1 MTINSSSIKTHVSR
15 PRLTVV
21 ILTILTSFHVFARAA
36 ASQDTVTGAF
46 EGIVT
51 NSQNGDP
58 VVAAIA
64 EIINQQTNLVIQ
76 KRTDSRGRFYQGLLN
91 PGIYTIRVSAP
102 GFQTKEVVQRLF
114 ITRTGEVVPVPVQL
128 DPFTTPA
135 SGTPVLGVEDT
146 DIRARI
152 NARDARRDGAFTE
165 EEVSTLPLGAN
176 TLVRTFDELALLLPG
191 VAAPPLTLGNTAG
204 PGVGPGVGSAGQFT
218 ANGIRSRANNFTVD
232 GSDNNDEDIGVRRQG
247 FTALI
252 PQPIESIKEFQV
264 ITLLAPAQFG
274 RNIGAQVNAVSKSG
288 GNKTHGTL
296 FGMFNSSQLNARNFF
311 DTADGDAEF
320 PLRTASNQPV
330 LLRRTVFNSISFEEI
345 FPGLSVPVFNFDSTT
360 SELKVR
366 NRSGGEDSLTLGQGG
381 FAFGGPLLPETARRH
396 GKSIFYFVSGE
407 GQLLNATKEVSFAV
421 PTVEQRGFFGSG
433 ASGVFRNTPFGTPP
447 SFGSVGSENI
457 RAFPATDNGNAIF
470 SFFPFPN
477 HPSGIYGANTFTQQL
492 PAGGRGRVA
501 SGKLD
506 ANFKLAGRQQQFTAR
521 YNFTDDFRDIP
532 ATGGAISSSLRARVR
547 TQNLSTFLNGEV
559 TGPGSTRPVFN
570 QLRASYGRTRLVFDE
585 RRDEEFLLRSELLPN
600 EPFLLNRPLL
610 RNTTLPLSPGVANTG
625 PVTYEAQVA
634 GPGFPRFFDSG
645 FGPERTI
652 VDNTEFPLGPIGQIN
667 IAGFS
672 PVGVDVF
679 NFPQRRVNNTYQLAD
694 TLTLSA
700 ARHSFSF
707 GADTRRSELNSDLPR
722 NSRPLITFNGEP
734 RFDATTPLLTEV
746 PTNYRFTGEFI
757 SALDFAAA
765 GAATGYLQTL
775 ASPGASSNINLR
787 YYQLNYFG
795 QDEWRVRPN
804 LSLSYGLRYE
814 YNTPPRELNRRIEAT
829 FTDPALDLIP
839 ALRDLLGGRTKIFD
853 PDRNNFAPRIGVAY
867 SPHLFGGERTTVVRA
882 GFGVYYDQI
891 LGAVVSQSRSVF
903 PSFLT
908 VNTGGGRSVVIP
920 PVLSLNSPS
929 CFLILEDF
937 GAGDAGG
944 RCGSEFA
951 DLLPFGSPIV
961 QPGTLNTVNP
971 QNSLASIIQRFN
983 QFFDYGE
990 GTIGVRL
997 DVLPS
1002 GYGFTL
1008 PARELKMPEAYHY
1021 SFTFEQQLSRN
1032 LVASASYVSTQGR
1045 HLLRPTTPNLGQN
1058 IVLMAIAVPVI
1069 FCDEEDDECEPP
1081 VFAGFPTQPGTI
1093 RVTQQGAVEL
1103 EGGRPRPGVG
1113 AVNIYETSANS
1124 RYDALQLQLRGRVAY
1139 PASTQFQVN
1148 YTFAKATDDVSD
1160 IFDLAGA
1167 SALPQNSLTR
1177 AGERGPANFDVRQRL
1192 AYSHIS
1198 ELPRF
1203 EGRNPLVRFLL
1214 GGLQLAGTGVFQ
1226 TGQPFTVNST
1236 IDVNLDGNLTD
1247 RLNSTSGIIQTGDRR
1262 QPLRLATNVPTML
1275 LAPIGQDGQI
1285 GRNTFRAG
1293 GVLEL
1298 DLSASK
1304 KFALTRNQNLLFRTD
1319 IFNFIN
1325 RANFGIPV
1333 RFLEAPR
1340 FGQAT
1345 DTVTPGRRIQFVL
1358 KYSF

>member
-1 MTINSSSIKTHVSR
+1 MKVSFPFSKPHVSR
-15 PRLTVV
+15 PRV
-21 ILTILTSFHVFARAA
+21 ILEIMIMLISLHIAERTVDA
-36 ASQDTVTGAF
+36 QDTLTGAF
-46 EGIVT
+46 EGIIT
-51 NSQNGDP
+51 NNQTGEPITD
-58 VVAAIA
+58 ATAQ
-64 EIINQQTNLVIQ
+64 IINQQTNLVIE
-76 KRTDSRGRFYQGLLN
+76 KRTDSSGRFYQGLLN

-128 DPFTTPA
+128 DPVATSA
-135 SGTPVLGVEDT
+135 SGTPPVLTVEDT

-165 EEVSTLPLGAN
+165 EEVSTLPLGAS
-176 TLVRTFDELALLLPG
+176 TFVRTFDELSFLLPG
-191 VAAPPLTLGNTAG
+191 VALPPETLGNTAG
-204 PGVGPGVGSAGQFT
+204 PGVGPGVGSAGQF
-218 ANGIRSRANNFTVD
+218 AVNGIRSRANNFTVD

-274 RNIGAQVNAVSKSG
+274 RNIGAQVNGVSKSG
-288 GNKTHGTL
+288 GNDTHGTL
-296 FGMFNSSQLNARNFF
+296 FGLFNSSQLNARNFF
-311 DTADGDAEF
+311 DTADGDGEF
-320 PLRTASNQPV
+320 ALRTGSNQPV
-330 LLRRTVFNSISFEEI
+330 LLRSMIFKSIS
-345 FPGLSVPVFNFDSTT
+345 GFNFNVDTVT
-360 SELKVR
+360 SEMRVR
-366 NRSGGEDSLTLGQGG
+366 NHSGGEDSLTLGQGG
-381 FAFGGPLLPETARRH
+381 FAFGGPLIRERARRP
-396 GKSIFYFVSGE
+396 GKSMFYFVSAE

-421 PTVEQRGFFGSG
+421 PTVEQRGLFGSG
-433 ASGVFRNTPFGTPP
+433 ASGVFRNTPFGNPP
-447 SFGSVGSENI
+447 SFGTFGSEFI
-457 RAFPATDNGNAIF
+457 RAFPNTDNGNAIF

-477 HPSGIYGANTFTQQL
+477 HPAGIYGANTFTQQL
-492 PAGGRGRVA
+492 PAGGRGEVV

-506 ANFKLAGRQQQFTAR
+506 ANFKLAGRQQQFTTR
-521 YNFTDDFRDIP
+521 YNFTNDFRDIP
-532 ATGGAISSSLRARVR
+532 VTGGAVFSSLRARVR
-547 TQNLSTFLNGEV
+547 TQNLSTFLNSELR
-559 TGPGSTRPVFN
+559 GPGSTRPVFN

-585 RRDEEFLLRSELLPN
+585 RRDQEFLLRSELLQD
-600 EPFLLNRPLL
+600 EPFLLNAPLL
-610 RNTTLPLSPGVANTG
+610 SNITLPLRPGVANTG
-625 PVTYEAQVA
+625 PVIYETQVA
-634 GPGFPRFFDSG
+634 GPGFPRFFDFG
-645 FGPERTI
+645 FGLERTI
-652 VDNTEFPLGPIGQIN
+652 LDDTEFPLGPVGQVN

-694 TLTLSA
+694 TLTLSGA
-700 ARHSFSF
+700 GHSLAF
-707 GADTRRSELNSDLPR
+707 GVDTRRSELNSDLPR
-722 NSRPLITFNGEP
+722 NSRPLITFSGGP
-734 RFDATTPLLTEV
+734 RFDAVTPLLTRF

-757 SALDFAAA
+757 NAVDFAAA
-765 GAATGYLQTL
+765 GAASGYFQTL
-775 ASPGASSNINLR
+775 AAPGASSNINLR

-814 YNTPPRELNRRIEAT
+814 YNTPPREVNRLIERT
-829 FTDPALDLIP
+829 FSDPALDLIP
-839 ALRDLLGGRTKIFD
+839 ALRDLLGGRTQIFD
-853 PDRNNFAPRIGVAY
+853 PDRNNFAPRVGVAY
-867 SPHLFGGERTTVVRA
+867 SPNLFGRERTTVLRA
-882 GFGVYYDQI
+882 GFGVYYDQV
-891 LGAVVSQSRSVF
+891 LGAVVSQSRNVF

-929 CFLILEDF
+929 CFIIDDDF
-937 GAGDAGG
+937 GSGDAGG
-944 RCGSEFA
+944 RCGNFFFSS
-951 DLLPFGSPIV
+951 LPYGSPIV

-971 QNSLASIIQRFN
+971 QNSLESIIRRFN

-1008 PARELKMPEAYHY
+1008 PARKLQMPEAYHY

-1032 LVASASYVSTQGR
+1032 LVASASYVGTQGR

-1058 IVLMAIAVPVI
+1058 IVQVAVAVPVL
-1069 FCDEEDDECEPP
+1069 FCDEEDDECKPP

-1093 RVTQQGAVEL
+1093 RVTPQGAVEL

-1124 RYDALQLQLRGRVAY
+1124 RYDALQLQLRGRVAF
-1139 PASTQFQVN
+1139 PASTQFQLN
-1148 YTFAKATDDVSD
+1148 YTFAKVTDDVSD
-1160 IFDLAGA
+1160 VFDLAGA
-1167 SALPQNSLTR
+1167 SVLPQNSLTR
-1177 AGERGPANFDVRQRL
+1177 AGERGPANFDVRHRL

-1203 EGRNPLVRFLL
+1203 DGRNALVRFLF
-1214 GGLQLAGTGVFQ
+1214 GRLQLAGTGVFQ
-1226 TGQPFTVNST
+1226 TGQPFTVNSA

-1247 RLNSTSGIIQTGDRR
+1247 RLNSTDGIIETGDRR
-1262 QPLRLATNVPTML
+1262 QPLRLATNDPTSL
-1275 LAPIGQDGQI
+1275 LAPIGKDGQI

-1293 GVLEL
+1293 SVLEL
-1298 DLSASK
+1298 DLTVSK
-1304 KFALTRNQNLLFRTD
+1304 KFAFTQLKNLTFRMD
-1319 IFNFIN
+1319 VFNFIN

-1333 RFLEAPR
+1333 RLLEAPG